1 MEKVKAHRKR
11 SSESKRENLPTPP
24 PDPTLGLSSG
34 TAMPSPTSAE
44 SSQEPFAYSSL
55 ESDPF
60 KRLFTYNERESH
72 FLKLLCDSETN
83 SSLNRI
89 LHSPV
94 GSGGEGDSNAGP
106 PPTPPPPLPPQP
118 PLKIEGT
125 ETAFDSPNDFL
136 MLLSR
141 TGPSVA
147 AALSTK
153 GALDQ
158 LDRLHDLI
166 KQLLMLQ
173 EQNMRMH
180 WQLKNVETLRK
191 LKLMQNSMNKDP
203 EAFLVTA
210 QQDDNSDT
218 DLLDNEIE
226 QNLALLETILAA
238 GNTASSK
245 RSSSKRERSKSV
257 INEEISGFYQSSMS
271 SNQSGRNYPLRR
283 QSAIS
288 DFKPKVSK
296 WTKVKAA
303 FKWEKTSALPANE
316 IKTSEA
322 TMVPVNNEVARY
334 LRVPSVPC
342 VGSSGDSVF
351 SSSSGIVVSGGS
363 APGTPGENSL
373 ASSAED
379 LADMMDEARTTKRD
393 SVKSTERPRTY
404 EEEARRSKSLDGDAI
419 LDPIR
424 QMDKNKNKSAWSK
437 VKGIVKNHRGSLKSN
452 DSQRRSTKSSN
463 SVGCSREAS
472 PCESMDA
479 CELQR
484 DRSDSFSSNQT
495 SPSHRNTTP
504 TFLALPS
511 GDNNSC
517 PNSPCG
523 SLPATFSSDDNEWKP
538 ECKLGRSG
546 SGDRG
551 VPPLKDTGG
560 SRGSRKSKHIPEIES
575 VPEGVPIDPK
585 HTVRTRKS
593 PPKPLSLRQ
602 ESLDV
607 EASADLS
614 LSSPGSQKD
623 SSKYSP
629 KRKSYGGDETS
640 APESPC
646 KPYEFFEGELEDF
659 SSEEIS
665 DQNTPHRRASPKTKN
680 LLRQREEIERRYM
693 DLQKKLQREFDAKQ
707 QEWERL
713 RPATLLLTN
722 SPIFLLVNQF
732 FKDDAPASPKR
743 EQPSQTVVEENL
755 SPDFKKKLDEWRI
768 KHQPPSKKEPQPS
781 TSKDSPTD
789 PKKKP
794 VTDWQLWKTGQV
806 KLEGQGLTQLPN
818 AKDLPEDF
826 QKKLS
831 EWKQMKAANKV
842 PSYTTP
848 CSTAS
853 ELSVKRQQSKHMTG
867 ATAKKPRATECD
879 HKGEHK
885 GEGLSK
891 LKALVSTDPPKKELV
906 VQTTKGFIKFEGI
919 SRKFTRRLFEWEK
932 AKGIGPEASTI
943 ALLHPG
949 YAPVVVENA
958 GDVFEVKRE
967 KSPGLGRSLSM
978 DSISPNPSAPSIS
991 HQPSSLSLNDAD
1003 ELKESQE
1010 KDAAS
1015 NRRVSSNP
1023 ELELSVDRE
1032 EPRAVLV
1039 EVEEDI
1045 HEVADPLAV
1054 GPKVD
1059 SAGSQ
1064 SKTEPDRTS
1073 RPSSNSSTLL
1083 KDSTK
1088 LLIRLREQDSVDRD
1102 EVRRLKIVLRA
1113 LIATLPEFVE
1123 TGSRDSIAF
1132 FACMKDLA
1140 QETLQYLYRFEDGSL
1155 KSAPEILENVQ
1166 SINSHV
1172 GDLKKSLHS
1181 YMKYA
1186 SAAVRNEEDIP
1197 KISITPAIG
1206 AQATSSIQK
1215 SNDSL
1220 RNMATINVTP
1230 TFVCS
1235 AVRVNKIDTNRTQT
1249 RHFPISSESDP
1260 VPPTSSHSP
1269 GSSTQIEGSLAED
1282 RAQDRDNRKV
1292 ARNLS
1297 NGSRKKTRIKRMGSR
1312 QNSKTESDSDDSPPN
1327 YVLEVPRK
1335 TKRKTSR
1342 AKKPSDSME
1351 KLPAV
1356 HPQVEDVVFVLKI
1369 KPGQKAEQQEKPP
1382 VAASTSVSVTEEVLI
1397 SPTETCVELLENQG
1411 SSSSINN
1418 CTANVLVKTKR
1429 RIFTTVE
1436 GESSTKNTASVV
1448 VSRDVESSST
1458 SDRND
1463 PSELAKVDQ
1472 KIITNLPPLPQ
1483 SPSTQRR
1490 MDKSAPTKELSPNIR
1505 LMIAKYNQRLSS
1517 ERSANSPLSSGS
1529 CSPVAWRSP
1538 VLDRRVRKQTEKY
1551 QESIQLSKSASAGSL
1566 RKSLRQLE
1574 AAQKAH
1580 HGPEGDEEE
1589 ESGAIASV
1597 KVVKSSST
1605 GMIDSGRK
1613 GGNTGKAE
1621 DEGADHSDS
1630 PKMSFLAYDS
1640 LKRKDTLSRIER
1652 REAEDS
1658 GSGGGRTDTL
1668 RKERLYKKR
1677 TESPQGAG
1685 KAGARKVPREKYTRC
1700 RSVPG
1705 EEMVSDRCQEEK
1717 SLRRV
1722 DGKPPSPRL
1731 TVRRKFTDQDSPR
1744 SAPTTPMEEDK
1755 GMVQM
1760 SQRALK
1766 LKKAKEEFL
1775 QSSSAAARVDQ
1786 RQQVWNNRISQISMT
1801 SANSAD
1807 DNALLMKSASAG
1819 VINSRTADG
1828 EDSQQESLYES
1839 LPRSVLSAS
1848 GVVADDE
1855 TSSRNTSVQSSRF
1868 GLSNLAS
1875 KLRKV
1880 KLRRSSKDLSKK
1892 PAISRLCRQS
1902 LMVDISGEAVKMGSA
1917 QNLGQTSSDG
1927 GGGGGGESLKKS
1939 GSVQAICN
1947 RFRKSNERSDELK
1960 KSRSLGFLE
1969 PDRKGSQ

>member
-1 MEKVKAHRKR
+1 MEKEKMEKVRAHRKR
-11 SSESKRENLPTPP
+11 SSECKRENLPTPP
-24 PDPTLGLSSG
+24 PDPTLGP
-34 TAMPSPTSAE
+34 AMPSPTGGD
-44 SSQEPFAYSSL
+44 PSL
-55 ESDPF
+55 EPLGDTSLETDPF
-60 KRLFTYNERESH
+60 KRLFTYNERESL
-72 FLKLLCDSETN
+72 FLKLLCDSYTS

-94 GSGGEGDSNAGP
+94 GGSGGEGDTGGTGSSVP
-106 PPTPPPPLPPQP
+106 PPT
-118 PLKIEGT
+118 LKIEGS
-125 ETAFDSPNDFL
+125 EAAAFDSPNEFL
-136 MLLSR
+136 MLLNR

-166 KQLLMLQ
+166 KQLLTLQ

-180 WQLKNVETLRK
+180 WQLRNVEMIRK
-191 LKLMQNSMNKDP
+191 LKLMQNSINKDP
-203 EAFLVTA
+203 EGFLAGV
-210 QQDDNSDT
+210 QQQEDNSDN
-218 DLLDNEIE
+218 DLLDSEIE
-226 QNLALLETILAA
+226 HNLALLETILAA
-238 GNTASSK
+238 GNSASSK

-257 INEEISGFYQSSMS
+257 INEEISGIYQSLSMS
-271 SNQSGRNYPLRR
+271 ASGGSKESGRNYPLRR

-303 FKWEKTSALPANE
+303 FKWEKTSALPAASE

-322 TMVPVNNEVARY
+322 MMIPVNNEVARY

-379 LADMMDEARTTKRD
+379 LTAADMVDDSRGARTGKRD
-393 SVKSTERPRTY
+393 SVKSTDRPRVY
-404 EEEARRSKSLDGDAI
+404 DEEARRSKSLDGDAI

-452 DSQRRSTKSSN
+452 GSQRRSAKSSN

-472 PCESMDA
+472 PCESMEP

-484 DRSDSFSSNQT
+484 ERSDSFSSNQT
-495 SPSHRNTTP
+495 SPSHRNNTP
-504 TFLALPS
+504 TLLALPS

-538 ECKLGRSG
+538 SECKLGRSC
-546 SGDRG
+546 SGERG
-551 VPPLKDTGG
+551 LPPSKDTGG
-560 SRGSRKSKHIPEIES
+560 SRGSRKSRHIPEIES
-575 VPEGVPIDPK
+575 VPEGVPIDTPP
-585 HTVRTRKS
+585 TARIRKS

-602 ESLDV
+602 EALDV
-607 EASADLS
+607 ETYGDHS
-614 LSSPGSQKD
+614 LSSPGSQ
-623 SSKYSP
+623 SKSSP

-646 KPYEFFEGELEDF
+646 KPYEFFGGELEDF
-659 SSEEIS
+659 SSEEVS
-665 DQNTPHRRASPKTKN
+665 DQNTPHRRSSPKTKH
-680 LLRQREEIERRYM
+680 LLRQREDIERRYM
-693 DLQKKLQREFDAKQ
+693 ELQKKLQREFDVKQ

-722 SPIFLLVNQF
+722 SPINQF
-732 FKDDAPASPKR
+732 LRDDSPASPKR
-743 EQPSQTVVEENL
+743 DQPSQIVVEENL

-768 KHQPPSKKEPQPS
+768 KHQPPLKKDQSQPGS
-781 TSKDSPTD
+781 SKDSPTD
-789 PKKKP
+789 GKKKP

-842 PSYTTP
+842 PSYSTQ

-853 ELSVKRQQSKHMTG
+853 EASMKRQQH
-867 ATAKKPRATECD
+867 KKPPGPVPHEA
-879 HKGEHK
+879 HKGEGHK
-885 GEGLSK
+885 TGEGLSK

-958 GDVFEVKRE
+958 GDVFEAKRE
-967 KSPGLGRSLSM
+967 KSPGLVRSLSM

-1003 ELKESQE
+1003 ELSKNNE
-1010 KDAAS
+1010 KDTIS

-1023 ELELSVDRE
+1023 ELELSVERDE
-1032 EPRAVLV
+1032 LGAVLV
-1039 EVEEDI
+1039 EVEDDI
-1045 HEVADPLAV
+1045 HEVANPLAV

-1059 SAGSQ
+1059 PSGGQ
-1064 SKTEPDRTS
+1064 SKAEPDRSS

-1088 LLIRLREQDSVDRD
+1088 LLIRLSEQDSVDRD

-1113 LIATLPEFVE
+1113 LVATLPEFVE
-1123 TGSRDSIAF
+1123 SGSRDSIAF
-1132 FACMKDLA
+1132 FAYMKDLA
-1140 QETLQYLYRFEDGSL
+1140 QDIQRHLIRFEDGSL
-1155 KSAPEILENVQ
+1155 KGAPDILENVQ
-1166 SINSHV
+1166 AINGQV
-1172 GDLKKSLHS
+1172 ADLKKSLHS

-1186 SAAVRNEEDIP
+1186 TAAVRNEEDIP
-1197 KISITPAIG
+1197 KISITPAMG

-1215 SNDSL
+1215 SNDNL
-1220 RNMATINVTP
+1220 RSMATINVTP
-1230 TFVCS
+1230 TFVCN
-1235 AVRVNKIDTNRTQT
+1235 AVRVNTPQV
-1249 RHFPISSESDP
+1249 RHFPMSSESDP
-1260 VPPTSSHSP
+1260 VPLTSSHSP
-1269 GSSTQIEGSLAED
+1269 DSSAHVGGNPVED
-1282 RAQDRDNRKV
+1282 RDSKKV

-1342 AKKPSDSME
+1342 AKKPSDSSE
-1351 KLPAV
+1351 KLATVP
-1356 HPQVEDVVFVLKI
+1356 HPQPEDVVYVLKI
-1369 KPGQKAEQQEKPP
+1369 KPGQKAEQPERPLALP
-1382 VAASTSVSVTEEVLI
+1382 STSVSVTEEVLI

-1411 SSSSINN
+1411 SSGSINN
-1418 CTANVLVKTKR
+1418 CSASILVKTKR
-1429 RIFTTVE
+1429 RIFTTLE
-1436 GESSTKNTASVV
+1436 GESSANNTSLV

-1458 SDRND
+1458 SDRKD
-1463 PSELAKVDQ
+1463 QQEQPAKPDQ

-1483 SPSTQRR
+1483 SPGMQRR
-1490 MDKSAPTKELSPNIR
+1490 MEKATPTKELSPNIR

-1517 ERSANSPLSSGS
+1517 ERSGNSPHSSGS

-1538 VLDRRVRKQTEKY
+1538 VLDRRVKKQTEKY
-1551 QESIQLSKSASAGSL
+1551 QETIQLSKSASAGSL
-1566 RKSLRQLE
+1566 RKSLKQLE
-1574 AAQKAH
+1574 AVQKSQRR
-1580 HGPEGDEEE
+1580 EGGEEG
-1589 ESGAIASV
+1589 ESVGDGCG
-1597 KVVKSSST
+1597 KVLKSSSA
-1605 GMIDSGRK
+1605 GMIEGGRK
-1613 GGNTGKAE
+1613 MSEGAVE
-1621 DEGADHSDS
+1621 DEGDNSDS
-1630 PKMSFLAYDS
+1630 PKISFLAYDS
-1640 LKRKDTLSRIER
+1640 LRRKDTLSRVER
-1652 REAEDS
+1652 RDAEDS
-1658 GSGGGRTDTL
+1658 GSGSGKMDTL
-1668 RKERLYKKR
+1668 RKQRLYKKR
-1677 TESPQGAG
+1677 TDSPQGVS
-1685 KAGARKVPREKYTRC
+1685 KGAIRKVPREKYTRC

-1705 EEMVSDRCQEEK
+1705 EDMVSDRGQVEDVK
-1717 SLRRV
+1717 RV
-1722 DGKPPSPRL
+1722 YGKPPSPRL
-1731 TVRRKFTDQDSPR
+1731 TVRKKIVVDHDSPR

-1755 GMVQM
+1755 GVLPM

-1775 QSSSAAARVDQ
+1775 QSSSAARVEQ
-1786 RQQVWNNRISQISMT
+1786 RQQVWNNRISQISMA
-1801 SANSAD
+1801 SATSAD
-1807 DNALLMKSASAG
+1807 DSNLIMKSASAG
-1819 VINSRTADG
+1819 VIDSRSAEG

-1839 LPRSVLSAS
+1839 LPPCILTVSA
-1848 GVVADDE
+1848 VAGDDE
-1855 TSSRNTSVQSSRF
+1855 ASSRNTSVQSSRF

-1880 KLRRSSKDLSKK
+1880 KLRRSSKDLSKMQT
-1892 PAISRLCRQS
+1892 ISTLCRQS
-1902 LMVDISGEAVKMGSA
+1902 LMVDISGEAIKMGSA
-1917 QNLGQTSSDG
+1917 QNLGHSSSDG
-1927 GGGGGGESLKKS
+1927 GGGGGCESLKKS

>member
-1 MEKVKAHRKR
+1 MEKEKEKLKAHRKR
-11 SSESKRENLPTPP
+11 SSDCKRENLPTPP
-24 PDPTLGLSSG
+24 PDPTLGLCSGASMPTPTGADSS
-34 TAMPSPTSAE
+34 MDLSADN
-44 SSQEPFAYSSL
+44 SL
-55 ESDPF
+55 ETDPF
-60 KRLFTYNERESH
+60 KRLFTYNERESL
-72 FLKLLCDSETN
+72 FLKLLCDSDT
-83 SSLNRI
+83 SSSINRI

-94 GSGGEGDSNAGP
+94 GSVGEGESSAG
-106 PPTPPPPLPPQP
+106 TPAPLPT
-118 PLKIEGT
+118 LKIEGS
-125 ETAFDSPNDFL
+125 EAAFDSPNEFL
-136 MLLSR
+136 MLLNR

-166 KQLLMLQ
+166 KQLLTLQ

-180 WQLKNVETLRK
+180 WQLKNVEMIRK
-191 LKLMQNSMNKDP
+191 LKLMQNSINKDP
-203 EAFLVTA
+203 EAYLVST
-210 QQDDNSDT
+210 QDDNSDN
-218 DLLDNEIE
+218 DLLDSEIE
-226 QNLALLETILAA
+226 HNLALLETILAA
-238 GNTASSK
+238 GNSASSK
-245 RSSSKRERSKSV
+245 RSGSKRERSKSV
-257 INEEISGFYQSSMS
+257 INDEISGFYQSMSMNS
-271 SNQSGRNYPLRR
+271 SKESGRNYPLRR

-303 FKWEKTSALPANE
+303 FKWEKTSALPAASE
-316 IKTSEA
+316 IKASEA
-322 TMVPVNNEVARY
+322 MMIPVNNEVARY

-363 APGTPGENSL
+363 GPGTPGDDNSL
-373 ASSAED
+373 ASSTED
-379 LADMMDEARTTKRD
+379 LTDMVDDSRGAQTAKRD
-393 SVKSTERPRTY
+393 SVKSTDHPRVY
-404 EEEARRSKSLDGDAI
+404 DEEARRSKSLDGDAI

-452 DSQRRSTKSSN
+452 GSQRRKSKSSN

-472 PCESMDA
+472 PCESMEA

-484 DRSDSFSSNQT
+484 ERSDSFSSNQT
-495 SPSHRNTTP
+495 SPSHRNNTP
-504 TFLALPS
+504 TLLALPS

-538 ECKLGRSG
+538 SENKLGRSG
-546 SGDRG
+546 SGDKG
-551 VPPLKDTGG
+551 AQGSKDSGG

-575 VPEGVPIDPK
+575 VPEGVPIDTK
-585 HTVRTRKS
+585 LTARIKKS
-593 PPKPLSLRQ
+593 PPKPLTLRQ
-602 ESLDV
+602 EALDV
-607 EASADLS
+607 ESFGEHS
-614 LSSPGSQKD
+614 LSSPGSQKEY
-623 SSKYSP
+623 SKSSP

-640 APESPC
+640 APESPS
-646 KPYEFFEGELEDF
+646 KPYEFFGGDMEDF

-665 DQNTPHRRASPKTKN
+665 DQNTPHRRSSPKTKN
-680 LLRQREEIERRYM
+680 LLRQREDIERRYM
-693 DLQKKLQREFDAKQ
+693 ELQKKLQREFDAKQ

-713 RPATLLLTN
+713 RPAALLLTN

-732 FKDDAPASPKR
+732 LKDDSPASPKR
-743 EQPSQTVVEENL
+743 DQPCQIVVEENL

-768 KHQPPSKKEPQPS
+768 KHQPHVKKDQPQPGS
-781 TSKDSPTD
+781 SKDSPTD

-842 PSYTTP
+842 PPYSTQ

-853 ELSVKRQQSKHMTG
+853 ESSMKRQQSK
-867 ATAKKPRATECD
+867 KPTVPPAEA
-879 HKGEHK
+879 HK

-958 GDVFEVKRE
+958 GDAFEKKRE
-967 KSPGLGRSLSM
+967 KSPALGRSLSM

-1003 ELKESQE
+1003 ELKESNE
-1010 KDAAS
+1010 KDSVS

-1023 ELELSVDRE
+1023 ELELSVERD

-1039 EVEEDI
+1039 EVEDDI
-1045 HEVADPLAV
+1045 HEVANPLAV
-1054 GPKVD
+1054 GPKTD
-1059 SAGSQ
+1059 LSGGQ
-1064 SKTEPDRTS
+1064 SKTEPDHVS

-1088 LLIRLREQDSVDRD
+1088 LLIRLSEQDSVDRD

-1132 FACMKDLA
+1132 FAYMKDLA
-1140 QETLQYLYRFEDGSL
+1140 QDTLRHLFRFEDGSL
-1155 KSAPEILENVQ
+1155 KGALEVLENVQ
-1166 SINSHV
+1166 SINSQV
-1172 GDLKKSLHS
+1172 ADLKKSLHS

-1186 SAAVRNEEDIP
+1186 TAAARNEEDIP
-1197 KISITPAIG
+1197 KISITPAMG

-1215 SNDSL
+1215 SSDSL
-1220 RNMATINVTP
+1220 RSMATINVTP
-1230 TFVCS
+1230 TFLCN
-1235 AVRVNKIDTNRTQT
+1235 AVKVNNLDLSIPQNRY
-1249 RHFPISSESDP
+1249 FPMSSESDP

-1269 GSSTQIEGSLAED
+1269 DSSAHISGNIGDDKESK
-1282 RAQDRDNRKV
+1282 KV

-1342 AKKPSDSME
+1342 AKKPAESSE
-1351 KLPAV
+1351 KPTLV
-1356 HPQVEDVVFVLKI
+1356 HPQPDDVVYVLKI
-1369 KPGQKAEQQEKPP
+1369 KPGQKVDQPEAP
-1382 VAASTSVSVTEEVLI
+1382 VVPSSSVSVTEEVLI

-1411 SSSSINN
+1411 SSNSINN
-1418 CTANVLVKTKR
+1418 CTASILVKTKR

-1436 GESSTKNTASVV
+1436 GEPAANNTSLV
-1448 VSRDVESSST
+1448 VSHDVESSST
-1458 SDRND
+1458 SDRNEQ
-1463 PSELAKVDQ
+1463 SEQPKTDQ

-1490 MDKSAPTKELSPNIR
+1490 IEKNAPTKELSPNIR

-1517 ERSANSPLSSGS
+1517 ERSGNSPHSSGS
-1529 CSPVAWRSP
+1529 CSPVWRSP

-1551 QESIQLSKSASAGSL
+1551 QETIQLSKSASAGSL
-1566 RKSLRQLE
+1566 RKSLHQLE
-1574 AAQKAH
+1574 QAQKAQSH
-1580 HGPEGDEEE
+1580 KGEEE
-1589 ESGAIASV
+1589 GESVVDGSV

-1605 GMIDSGRK
+1605 GMIKSSRRN
-1613 GGNTGKAE
+1613 GNDKAE
-1621 DEGADHSDS
+1621 DEDDQSDS

-1640 LKRKDTLSRIER
+1640 LRRRDTLSRIER
-1652 REAEDS
+1652 KEMDDS
-1658 GSGGGRTDTL
+1658 GSGSGKTDTL
-1668 RKERLYKKR
+1668 RKQRLYKKR
-1677 TESPQGAG
+1677 TESPQSASKGAV
-1685 KAGARKVPREKYTRC
+1685 RKTAKEKYTRC

-1705 EEMVSDRCQEEK
+1705 EEMVSERNQEEK
-1717 SLRRV
+1717 NITRV

-1731 TVRRKFTDQDSPR
+1731 LMRRKLVQHDSPR
-1744 SAPTTPMEEDK
+1744 SAPTTPIEEHK
-1755 GMVQM
+1755 GMM
-1760 SQRALK
+1760 PLSQRALK
-1766 LKKAKEEFL
+1766 LKKAKEDFL
-1775 QSSSAAARVDQ
+1775 QYSAADQIDQ
-1786 RQQVWNNRISQISMT
+1786 RQQVWNNRISQISTT
-1801 SANSAD
+1801 SATSAD
-1807 DNALLMKSASAG
+1807 DNAMIMKSSSAG
-1819 VINSRTADG
+1819 IIDSRSADAD
-1828 EDSQQESLYES
+1828 DSQQESLYDS
-1839 LPRSVLSAS
+1839 LPPSITSTAR
-1848 GVVADDE
+1848 VVGEDE
-1855 TSSRNTSVQSSRF
+1855 ASSRTASVHSSRF

-1880 KLRRSSKDLSKK
+1880 KLRRSSKDLSRMHT
-1892 PAISRLCRQS
+1892 ISTLCRQS
-1902 LMVDISGEAVKMGSA
+1902 LMVDISGEAIKMGSA
-1917 QNLGQTSSDG
+1917 HNLGHGPIDG
-1927 GGGGGGESLKKS
+1927 SGGESLKKS

-1960 KSRSLGFLE
+1960 KSKSLGFLE